1 MDALSSHLE
10 DLVEAH
16 LRADRSTRSR
26 VRRLVDWIVED
37 PSRAPGLE
45 ALADRAAMSPRTLS
59 RLFVRETGCSPARFV
74 RRARIELAR
83 RLLERTDARVAWVA
97 QRAGFESAERMR
109 RAFHRALGTSP
120 RGYASVGSGT
130 MRR

>member
-1 MDALSSHLE
+1 MDALPPQLE
-10 DLVEAH
+10 KLIEAQ
-16 LRADRSTRSR
+16 LQADRSARAR
-26 VRRLVDWIVED
+26 IRRLVAWILDD

-74 RRARIELAR
+74 QRARVELAC
-83 RLLERTDARVAWVA
+83 RLLERTGGRVAWVA

-109 RAFHRALGTSP
+109 RAFHRALGASP

-130 MRR
+130 IRR